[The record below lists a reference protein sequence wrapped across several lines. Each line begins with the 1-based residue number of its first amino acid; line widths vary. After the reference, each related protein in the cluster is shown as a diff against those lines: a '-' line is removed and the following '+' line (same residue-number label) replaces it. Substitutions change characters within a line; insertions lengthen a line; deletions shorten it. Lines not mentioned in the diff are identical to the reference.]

1 MNVFE
6 RQNSLLGLEFDRY
19 VREHPSFAEKI
30 PNNAHVILLLE
41 GDKAFNEWSV
51 RVGRQQAEKGQPL
64 IYVIIKKLS
73 PARSRI
79 KELKL
84 TSGLNKRWIA

>member
-1 MNVFE
+1 
-6 RQNSLLGLEFDRY
+6 
-19 VREHPSFAEKI
+19 
-30 PNNAHVILLLE
+30 
-41 GDKAFNEWSV
+41 V